1 MDKTR
6 RERFPRFLS
15 SFYNAQHARRVA
27 LALFMLILCLCPE
40 RYHWKLIPGYAA
52 AFRRLGIEFF
62 CVGEG
67 LPFDAPTQE
76 ILKLCPGRPTW
87 IFHFESGL
95 PLLPQGLEKC
105 EIPTLCFHVD
115 TYAFT
120 RRRVRW
126 SYLFDH
132 VVVFHP
138 GYDSIFSE
146 AGHPGAFLLPHAV
159 QREFFDGPELPREF
173 EIGWVG
179 QVSGPNY
186 RSRGELLPRLAAMF
200 RTNNWARPHTLEEVA
215 GVYQRSRIVV
225 NIGRDD
231 FPQDANQRV
240 FEAMAS
246 GALLLTS
253 LPTELTELGFQEGT
267 HFVAYRQESEIVSL
281 VQKYLQDGRNRAHR
295 FGRARESTARTHL
308 RPARRP
314 APRASQTGGR
324 VAPGSCPLLAR
335 IASPTDGPGFLRRP
349 RPPSLCFHAIPPD
362 CRPRLS
368 RDNRRR
374 RLVDSRLGP
383 ESPLP
388 LLALNAGDFLGV
400 MEKRTL

>member
-1 MDKTR
+1 LSCGADKTR
-6 RERFPRFLS
+6 RKGFSRFLG
-15 SFYNAQHARRVA
+15 SFYNAQHVRRVA

-267 HFVAYRQESEIVSL
+267 HFVAYRRESEIVSL
-281 VQKYLQDGRNRAHR
+281 VHKYLQDERNR
-295 FGRARESTARTHL
+295 
-308 RPARRP
+308 
-314 APRASQTGGR
+314 
-324 VAPGSCPLLAR
+324 AR
-335 IASPTDGPGFLRRP
+335 IASAGRAKVLDEHTYDQRAVQLLAHLKQAGGERLAPARFWPESRARLMALDFYAAHGLLLCASAQFRRIAGCGFRETIEGGALLTRAWLR
-349 RPPSLCFHAIPPD
+349 
-362 CRPRLS
+362 
-368 RDNRRR
+368 NRRW
-374 RLVDSRLGP
+374 L
-383 ESPLP
+383 
-388 LLALNAGDFLGV
+388 
-400 MEKRTL
+400 